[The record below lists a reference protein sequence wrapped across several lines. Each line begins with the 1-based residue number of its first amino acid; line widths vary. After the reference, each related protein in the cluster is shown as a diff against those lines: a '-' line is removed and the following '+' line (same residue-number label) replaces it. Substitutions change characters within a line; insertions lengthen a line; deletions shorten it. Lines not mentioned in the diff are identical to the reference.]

1 MVNACLGGCNAP
13 FMAIVAEKDRTFF
26 HHSKTEQ
33 ELGLRFR
40 ALELTITDTVA
51 WYRDPD
57 WFDSQT
63 LSSRNCT
70 SSTAHLNKDVN
81 IL

>member
-1 MVNACLGGCNAP
+1 
-13 FMAIVAEKDRTFF
+13 MAIVAEKDRTFF

-33 ELGLRFR
+33 ELGLSFR
-40 ALELTITDTVA
+40 ALELTITGTVA
-51 WYRDPD
+51 WYRDHD
-57 WFDSQT
+57 WFESQT
-63 LSSRNCT
+63 LSSRNRT